1 MCYPRETKLII
12 VFLVVVNICMPKAVL
27 VSSILMNTQSLYQ
40 FSSTDAWAGWVFGI
54 FGEFPNYICLQLGE
68 VNYLLT
74 CGWTANEDTLY
85 YPCRK
90 AAMKETA
97 EKKFPIVF
105 LVTY

>member
-1 MCYPRETKLII
+1 MSSSDVTLCVT
-12 VFLVVVNICMPKAVL
+12 L
-27 VSSILMNTQSLYQ
+27 VSSILMDTQSLYQ

-54 FGEFPNYICLQLGE
+54 FGEFPNYICLHLGE

-74 CGWTANEDTLY
+74 CGWKANEDTLY

-97 EKKFPIVF
+97 EKNFPIVF

>member
-1 MCYPRETKLII
+1 MCYPCETKLII

-74 CGWTANEDTLY
+74 CG
-85 YPCRK
+85 
-90 AAMKETA
+90 
-97 EKKFPIVF
+97 
-105 LVTY
+105 